1 MFGIRVK
8 RIGRLPNIGS
18 RQLVGIDLSG
28 NNLKLAQLNVSL
40 NKTEIVNILNRS
52 IIGLSDDDIVKM
64 VREIFSGLNIKNPV
78 VLDIIPSYA
87 VITKNIEIPSTDRRE
102 IGEIIRLQA
111 GRHTPYS
118 REEIVVDYIE
128 IGTYKN
134 NYTKILLI
142 ILARNVAKRQYE
154 ILAKA
159 GLKLEKVLLGAEG
172 LACSAARIFK
182 SENENFPVNIV
193 HIDEGFT
200 DFSVVFKNQLLFIR
214 SIPIGAQHLL
224 SEGEKYELKFI
235 EELRRSLEVYQNEDI
250 EKNPNLLILTGAIE
264 ELKSLEGALSNLM
277 HLPIRSIPYLKNFS
291 ISEAAAK
298 AASAARQLSFL
309 NIVAPLFS
317 WEKAKVDLMPEE
329 IKLGK
334 MLEERSREL
343 IKTGIFV
350 LTIFVLIFSVLL
362 NKIYF
367 KGVYLKKLDAKYQ
380 PLSQEAGKLEKD
392 FTKISLIKDY
402 LSRRGYS
409 LEVLTELYNIITGDL
424 RLSDVKFDDQD
435 KFSIR
440 GTADSMST
448 VFSFVEKMEKSK
460 YFQEVRTRYTT
471 KRKEGT
477 RDVTDFEIVSVLK
490 RSGG

>member
-1 MFGIRVK
+1 MFGIKVK
-8 RIGRLPNIGS
+8 KIGRLPNIGN

-28 NNLKLAQLNVSL
+28 NNLKLVQLSVSL
-40 NKTEIVNILNRS
+40 NKAEVVNILNRS
-52 IIGLSDDDIVKM
+52 IIGLSDDDIAKM
-64 VREIFSGLNIKNPV
+64 LREIFGGLKIKTPAV
-78 VLDIIPSYA
+78 IDIIPSYSL
-87 VITKNIEIPSTDRRE
+87 ITKNIEIPSTDRRE
-102 IGEIIRLQA
+102 ISEIINLQA

-142 ILARNVAKRQYE
+142 ILARSVVKRQYE

-159 GLKLEKVLLGAEG
+159 GLRLEKVLLGAEG
-172 LACSAARIFK
+172 LACSAAKIFK
-182 SENENFPVNIV
+182 SENENFPVNLV
-193 HIDEGFT
+193 HIDEGST
-200 DFSVVFKNQLLFIR
+200 DFAVVFKNRLLFIR
-214 SIPIGAQHLL
+214 SIPIGAQHL
-224 SEGEKYELKFI
+224 SGEREKYELKFV

-250 EKNPNLLILTGAIE
+250 EKNPNLLILTGAVE
-264 ELKSLEGALSNLM
+264 DLKSLEAVLGNLM
-277 HLPIRSIPYLKNFS
+277 HLPIRSVDYIKNLS
-291 ISEAAAK
+291 IGESAVK

-309 NIVAPLFS
+309 NIIASLLS

-334 MLEERSREL
+334 TLEEKGREL

-350 LTIFVLIFSVLL
+350 LTIFVLLFSILL

-380 PLSQEAGKLEKD
+380 PLSQEAGKLEGD
-392 FTKISLIKDY
+392 FTKISLIKNY
-402 LSRRGYS
+402 LSGRGYS
-409 LEVLTELYNIITGDL
+409 LEVLTELYNIASAGL
-424 RLSDVKFDDQD
+424 RLSDIKFDEQER
-435 KFSIR
+435 FSIR

-448 VFSFVEKMEKSK
+448 VFSFVENMEKSK
-460 YFQEVRTRYTT
+460 YFKEVRTRYTT
-471 KRKEGT
+471 KRKEGS
-477 RDVTDFEIVSVLK
+477 RDVTDFEIVSTLN